1 MVRRLTQSAFLLAA
15 LALIALVSPL
25 AAERADDAKRKS
37 KNGLAEGT
45 IDGVEISIA
54 YGRPNVKGRDVWGG
68 LVSYGK
74 VWRTGADEATTI
86 SFSSDVTIE
95 GKALAAGSYGL
106 FTVPGEESWEIV
118 FNKVANQWGAFK
130 YDAGEDALRVTVT
143 PAESDFVES
152 LSFGIG
158 DGHVGLHWADLGVAF
173 EVTAAA
179 D

>member
-1 MVRRLTQSAFLLAA
+1 MVRRMTQSTFLLVA
-15 LALIALVSPL
+15 LALVALVSPL
-25 AAERADDAKRKS
+25 AAERADDANRKS
-37 KNGLAEGT
+37 KNGLTEGT
-45 IDGVEISIA
+45 IDGVEISVS

-95 GKALAAGSYGL
+95 GEALAAGTYGL
-106 FTVPGEESWEIV
+106 FTVPGETTWEIA
-118 FNKVANQWGAFK
+118 FNKVAKQWGAFK
-130 YDAGEDALRVTVT
+130 YDAAQDALRVTVSPT
-143 PAESDFVES
+143 ESDFVES
-152 LSFGIG
+152 LTFGIG

-173 EVTAAA
+173 EVAAA

>member
-1 MVRRLTQSAFLLAA
+1 MVRRLTQFTLLLAA
-15 LALIALVSPL
+15 LAIVTLASPL

-37 KNGLAEGT
+37 KNGLTEAT
-45 IDGVEISIA
+45 IDGVEVSIA
-54 YGRPNVKGRDVWGG
+54 YGRPNVKGRDVFGG

-95 GKALAAGSYGL
+95 GEALAAGTYGL
-106 FTVPGEESWEIV
+106 FTVPGEESWEII
-118 FNKVANQWGAFK
+118 FNKVANQWGAVK
-130 YDAGEDALRVTVT
+130 YDAAQDALRVRVT

-152 LSFGIG
+152 LTFGIG
-158 DGHVGLHWADLGVAF
+158 NGHVGLHWAELGVAC
-173 EVTAAA
+173 EVAAA